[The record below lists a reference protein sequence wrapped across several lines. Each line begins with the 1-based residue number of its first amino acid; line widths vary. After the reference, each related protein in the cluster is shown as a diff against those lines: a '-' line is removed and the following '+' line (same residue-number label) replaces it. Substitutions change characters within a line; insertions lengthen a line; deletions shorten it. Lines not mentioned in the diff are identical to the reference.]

1 MEEVQVSRY
10 SKKSI
15 GFSLAAAIALSSQLA
30 EAQQYGGY
38 PAWNGSPPPVN
49 NYGGYGAPPAQWNQN
64 QREEQD
70 TPATLLREGV
80 EKLTQLLEGRPNRA
94 ALMSY
99 VDSEVAPWFDFEYMA
114 AWAAGRRFQFMDE
127 AQQDQL
133 MSRIKQSFLEKMV
146 QKLSRYGSQRAEFL
160 PAQYDG
166 PGQVTLPVSI
176 ENPGSYPSHLE
187 FHMRQTNKGWRVIDV
202 SANGMSALL
211 HYRQMF
217 NEMMSQYPPQRRY

>member
-1 MEEVQVSRY
+1 MEEVQVS
-10 SKKSI
+10 KIFMKSI
-15 GFSLAAAIALSSQLA
+15 GFSLAAAITLSSQLA

-38 PAWNGSPPPVN
+38 PAWSGNPPPAS
-49 NYGGYGAPPAQWNQN
+49 NYGGYGGPAPWNPN
-64 QREEQD
+64 QRAEQE
-70 TPATLLREGV
+70 TPATLLRDGV
-80 EKLTQLLEGRPNRA
+80 ERLTQILEGKPNRA
-94 ALMSY
+94 TLTTFI
-99 VDSEVAPWFDFEYMA
+99 DSEVAPWFDFEYMA

-133 MSRIKQSFLEKMV
+133 TSRIRQSFLEKMV
-146 QKLSRYGSQRAEFL
+146 QKLARYGSQRAEFL
-160 PAQYDG
+160 PAQFDG

-187 FHMRQTNKGWRVIDV
+187 FHMRQTNNGWKVIDV

-217 NEMMSQYPPQRRY
+217 NEMMAQYPPQRRY